1 MEDVADGTFERRQ
14 RLQLVCTRDPRSTR
28 DGVALLRDP
37 SHGILD
43 GRMQRWRIDMKSGR
57 IWGYLTLVPVE
68 VEPRLG
74 VHTRIPMHYRLVS
87 AAGADSGVRPQRFV
101 PMSASD
107 TRRLWRT
114 GLSRSYSV

>member
-1 MEDVADGTFERRQ
+1 
-14 RLQLVCTRDPRSTR
+14 
-28 DGVALLRDP
+28 
-37 SHGILD
+37 
-43 GRMQRWRIDMKSGR
+43 MKSGR

-68 VEPRLG
+68 VKPRLG
-74 VHTRIPMHYRLVS
+74 VHTRIPMYYRVVS
-87 AAGADSGVRPQRFV
+87 AAGADLGVHPQRFV